1 MSKKP
6 ESSKPKKQDERAAE
20 SRREETQEAAE
31 FDKAA
36 IDPALVASGSDPD
49 KLASFLDKA
58 DKATQ
63 ERLVGRLQE
72 THGNLFV
79 QRMLAQRQEAGEG
92 TAETGDDVAESQHTP
107 EEWQAFASAAA
118 DGARTGAAVFAVSAY
133 MTGVKIMGLAAI
145 GGKLVGPSIAPMVF
159 SQVIGAGAPPKVAAA
174 FAKAAGKA
182 WQGWVSKVSVPGLPW
197 YPAFAAY
204 PGPMAPPMPN
214 VPTPL
219 ASIAPGAHIDAGRVS
234 SSIISSLGSLADEP
248 GAQSAANHFATLFS
262 VDFMIWMLTK
272 QVRNVLGK
280 GPVPSFAPPY
290 VPVGPVLQGD
300 VLPIPGIL
308 L

>member
-1 MSKKP
+1 VSKKP
-6 ESSKPKKQDERAAE
+6 ESSKPKKQEERSAE
-20 SRREETQEAAE
+20 SRQEEGQEAADL
-31 FDKAA
+31 DKTT
-36 IDPALVASGSDPD
+36 IDSALAASGSDPD
-49 KLASFLDKA
+49 KLASFMDKA

-63 ERLVGRLQE
+63 ERLVGRLQQ

-92 TAETGDDVAESQHTP
+92 TADADNAAENKYTP
-107 EEWQAFASAAA
+107 EEWQSWASAAA
-118 DGARTGAAVFAVSAY
+118 EGARIGADVFAASAY
-133 MTGVKIMGLAAI
+133 LTGVKIMGIVAV

-159 SQVIGAGAPPKVAAA
+159 AQVMGAGAPAKVASA

-219 ASIAPGAHIDAGRVS
+219 MNIAPGASIDAGKVS
-234 SSIISSLGSLADEP
+234 SSILSSLGSLADEP
-248 GAQSAANHFATLFS
+248 GAQSAVNNFATLFS
-262 VDFMIWMLTK
+262 VGFMIWFVTK
-272 QVRNVLGK
+272 QVMNVMGK
-280 GPVPSFAPPY
+280 GPVPTFAPPY
-290 VPVGPVLQGD
+290 VPVAPVVMGD
-300 VLPIPGIL
+300 VLPTSGIL
-308 L
+308 I

>member
-20 SRREETQEAAE
+20 SRREEGQEAAD
-31 FDKAA
+31 FDKTA
-36 IDPALVASGSDPD
+36 IDSALAASGSDPD

-63 ERLVGRLQE
+63 ERLVSRLQE

-92 TAETGDDVAESQHTP
+92 TAEAGDDVAESQHTP
-107 EEWQAFASAAA
+107 EEWQAFASAATE
-118 DGARTGAAVFAVSAY
+118 GARAGADFFATSAY
-133 MTGVKIMGLAAI
+133 LTGVKIMGLAAI
-145 GGKLVGPSIAPMVF
+145 GGRLVGPSIAPMVF
-159 SQVIGAGAPPKVAAA
+159 SQVMGAGAPPKVAAA

-204 PGPMAPPMPN
+204 PGPMAPPIPN

-219 ASIAPGAHIDAGRVS
+219 TSIAPGASIDAGKVS

-248 GAQSAANHFATLFS
+248 GAQSAVNNFATMFS
-262 VDFMIWMLTK
+262 VGFIIWLATK
-272 QVRNVLGK
+272 QVMNVLGK
-280 GPVPSFAPPY
+280 GPVPSYAPPY
-290 VPVGPVLQGD
+290 VPVGPVIQGD
-300 VLPIPGIL
+300 VYPIPGIIF
-308 L
+308 